1 MFIHYSL
8 FGAMGSVFIYILF
21 QRNDFKKNSL
31 ITHYWFFL
39 MTTGFYGLMLK
50 DPFISSLVSLSTP
63 IFTMIFAVAF
73 INERF
78 YPRHDISLILLISEA
93 WLLS

>member
-8 FGAMGSVFIYILF
+8 FGATGSVLIYILF
-21 QRNDFKKNSL
+21 KRNNLKKNSL

-39 MTTGFYGLMLK
+39 MTTGFYSLILE

-63 IFTMIFAVAF
+63 IFTMVFAVAF

-78 YPRHDISLILLISEA
+78 YPRHVISLILLISEA